1 MKGKEPKECDNRQV
15 DQERM
20 KRMRR
25 FTFEADNFEDLYRLL
40 ETRSPAERREVEATV
55 RGIVDTVRGGGDAAL
70 RQYTVAF
77 DKVSLD
83 GGIEVPPSVL
93 DAALAA
99 LSPELR
105 GTMERAAAN
114 IRKFHERQRTNSWFD
129 TSPDGSILGQKVTP
143 LARVGVYAP
152 AGSAPLP
159 STVLMDVIPAR
170 VAGVGE
176 VILCSPPDA
185 KGSVNPLVAACS
197 RIAGVDR
204 VFAVGGAQ
212 AVAAMAYGTETIPRV
227 DKIVGPGNIFVTMA
241 KKQVFGV
248 CGIDMIAG
256 PSEVLVL
263 ADDTANP
270 IHMAADLLSQA
281 EHDPLASSVLVTTS
295 SRLADE
301 VEAEVTRQSALLA
314 RAEIVRKS
322 LNDYGAIVIARDM
335 AEALV
340 ICNRVAPEHLEV
352 VTADPMALLGRI
364 RNAGAI
370 FLGPWS
376 PEPLGDYFAGPNHT
390 LPTAGTAR
398 FFSPLS
404 VDDFIKKT
412 SVIAYSQGAFLAAAD
427 DIVRF
432 AEAEGLDAHAA
443 SVKVRLDAQA
453 SSMKARLDG
462 GEPV

>member
-1 MKGKEPKECDNRQV
+1 
-15 DQERM
+15 
-20 KRMRR
+20 MRR
-25 FTFEADNFEDLYRLL
+25 YGIDSEDVNVLYRLL
-40 ETRSPAERREVEATV
+40 ETRSPSERTGVAETV
-55 RGIVDTVRGGGDAAL
+55 RGIVETVRQSGDAAL
-70 RQYTVAF
+70 RQYTQDF
-77 DKVSLD
+77 DKVSVS
-83 GGIEVPPSVL
+83 GIEVPASVL

-99 LSPELR
+99 LPAELR
-105 GTMERAAAN
+105 ATMERSAAN

-129 TSPDGSILGQKVTP
+129 ATADGSILGQKVTP
-143 LARVGVYAP
+143 LERVGVYAP

-185 KGSVNPLVAACS
+185 KGSVNPLVAACA

-212 AVAAMAYGTETIPRV
+212 AIAAMAYGTETVPKV

-263 ADDTANP
+263 ADESANP
-270 IHMAADLLSQA
+270 VHVAADLLSQA

-295 SRLADE
+295 ETLAAA
-301 VEAEVTRQSALLA
+301 VELELVRQTALLP
-314 RAEIVRKS
+314 RSDIVRKS
-322 LNDYGAIVIARDM
+322 LTDYGAIVTVKTM
-335 AEALV
+335 EEAV
-340 ICNRVAPEHLEV
+340 AVCNRVAPEHMEI
-352 VTADPMALLGRI
+352 VTVDPMSLLGKI

-404 VDDFIKKT
+404 VDDFVKKS
-412 SVIAYSQGAFLAAAD
+412 SVIAYSQEAFRAAAA

-443 SVKVRLDAQA
+443 SVKVR
-453 SSMKARLDG
+453 MEG
-462 GEPV
+462 GDIA

>member
-1 MKGKEPKECDNRQV
+1 
-15 DQERM
+15 
-20 KRMRR
+20 MRR
-25 FTFEADNFEDLYRLL
+25 FGLDGEDIGALYRLL
-40 ETRSPAERREVEATV
+40 ETRSPSERTEVADTV
-55 RGIVDTVRGGGDAAL
+55 RGIVETVRQGGDAAL
-70 RQYTVAF
+70 RQYTMDF
-77 DKVSLD
+77 DKVSVS
-83 GGIEVPPSVL
+83 GVEVPASVL
-93 DAALAA
+93 DAALEA
-99 LSPELR
+99 LPAELR
-105 GTMERAAAN
+105 ATMERAAAN

-129 TSPDGSILGQKVTP
+129 AAPDGSILGQKVTP
-143 LARVGVYAP
+143 LERVGVYAP

-170 VAGVGE
+170 VAGVQE

-185 KGSVNPLVAACS
+185 KGSVNPMVAACA

-212 AVAAMAYGTETIPRV
+212 AVAAMAYGTESVPRV

-263 ADDTANP
+263 ADETANP
-270 IHMAADLLSQA
+270 AFVAADLLSQA
-281 EHDPLASSVLVTTS
+281 EHDPLASSVLVTVSET
-295 SRLADE
+295 LAKA
-301 VEAEVTRQSALLA
+301 VEAELIRQTALLP
-314 RAEIVRKS
+314 RSEIVRKS
-322 LNDYGAIVIARDM
+322 LSDYGAIVTVMTLEEAIA
-335 AEALV
+335 V
-340 ICNRVAPEHLEV
+340 CNRVAPEHLEI
-352 VTADPMALLGRI
+352 VTADPMSLLGKI

-370 FLGPWS
+370 FLGTWS

-404 VDDFIKKT
+404 VDDFVKKS
-412 SVIAYSQGAFLAAAD
+412 SVISYSRQGFLAAAA

-443 SVKVRLDAQA
+443 SVKVR
-453 SSMKARLDG
+453 MEEG
-462 GEPV
+462 GNA

>member
-1 MKGKEPKECDNRQV
+1 
-15 DQERM
+15 
-20 KRMRR
+20 MRR
-25 FTFEADNFEDLYRLL
+25 FTYGVDNFEDLYRLL

-70 RQYTVAF
+70 RRYTETF
-77 DKVSLD
+77 DHVSYD
-83 GGIEVPPSVL
+83 GGIEVPEAVL
-93 DAALAA
+93 DAALEA
-99 LSPELR
+99 LPPALR
-105 GTMERAAAN
+105 GTMERAASN

-129 TSPDGSILGQKVTP
+129 TSSDGSILGQKATP
-143 LARVGVYAP
+143 LGRVGVYAP

-176 VILCSPPDA
+176 IILCSPPDA
-185 KGSVNPLVAACS
+185 KGSVNPLVAACA

-212 AVAAMAYGTETIPRV
+212 AVAAMAYGTETVPKV

-270 IHMAADLLSQA
+270 AHVAADLLSQA
-281 EHDPLASSVLVTTS
+281 EHDPLASSVLVTPST
-295 SRLADE
+295 RLADA
-301 VEAEVTRQSALLA
+301 VEAEVVRQAALLP
-314 RAEIVRKS
+314 RADIVRKS
-322 LNDYGAIVIARDM
+322 LRDYGAIVVTLDLE
-335 AEALV
+335 EALAV
-340 ICNRVAPEHLEV
+340 CNRVAPEHLEIL
-352 VTADPMALLGRI
+352 TTDPMALLGRI
-364 RNAGAI
+364 RNAGAV

-404 VDDFIKKT
+404 VDDFIRKT
-412 SVIAYSQGAFLAAAD
+412 SVIAYTKNAFLAAAD

-443 SVKVRLDAQA
+443 SVRIRL
-453 SSMKARLDG
+453 G
-462 GEPV
+462 GGGAK